1 MCEQGCTRCELCM
14 GVCLSWQDAVLA
26 GHLKSNTYQRLM
38 VAIIAKSTLY
48 MGAFLLVRHT
58 AATVAAAAGQQQQ
71 QQQQQ
76 VACLWQ
82 PINLQLLQCTLL
94 AVHNGL
100 GCNDCTPRLL
110 SVSLPSWQP
119 SASAG
124 DCLL

>member
-1 MCEQGCTRCELCM
+1 M

-48 MGAFLLVRHT
+48 MGAFLLVRHIA
-58 AATVAAAAGQQQQ
+58 AATGQQQQ
-71 QQQQQ
+71 Q
-76 VACLWQ
+76 VVPWWQ
-82 PINLQLLQCTLL
+82 PTNLQRLQSTLLVIHNGVGCNACTL
-94 AVHNGL
+94 
-100 GCNDCTPRLL
+100 RLL
-110 SVSLPSWQP
+110 PVSLPSWQP